1 MSTLNGDSLSAITE
15 VTVELQLSQ
24 EKVLTRNWV

>member
-1 MSTLNGDSLSAITE
+1 MNTQDGDILSSITE

-24 EKVLTRNWV
+24 EKVLMGN